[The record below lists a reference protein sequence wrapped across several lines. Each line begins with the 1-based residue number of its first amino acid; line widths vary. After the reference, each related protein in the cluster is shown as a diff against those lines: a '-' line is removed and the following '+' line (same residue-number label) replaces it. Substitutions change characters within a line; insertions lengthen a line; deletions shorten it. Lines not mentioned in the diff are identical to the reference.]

1 MEGNADQLNA
11 WGCCPVGESGVLRIR
26 LSENDVKELRKIG
39 MFVNGYYNIVTK
51 VNLLKKGVSQ
61 ENAI

>member
-1 MEGNADQLNA
+1 M
-11 WGCCPVGESGVLRIR
+11 GESGVLRIR